1 MSTDDTASAHARR
14 AGYDRGQYIGGPAE
28 RLTREEIDAEKA
40 AQPRPD
46 LCPGAALLAIGEV
59 MAYGYGKHG
68 RCTWRTPG
76 TKQAEPETHIAS
88 AFRHL
93 AKMGPAYDALDD
105 ESGLPHLHC
114 ALSQLAIAVD
124 CIAAGDVQRIA
135 SRLAE
140 QPSDWCPRRQCT
152 VRACIDCGI
161 DIEGGPTRCVACAD
175 AMGPLPESSWRYEPG
190 AVRISPERLAELRD
204 EVDRAGLQPLDD
216 VPRYTVL
223 PDAEIP
229 ARPWC
234 LRTYYS
240 DGMIGMQNLQTK
252 AEAMAA
258 GEVWL
263 AEVQRPADETNTA
276 GPLLAYALKENA

>member
-28 RLTREEIDAEKA
+28 RLTREEIEAEKA

-124 CIAAGDVQRIA
+124 CMR
-135 SRLAE
+135 
-140 QPSDWCPRRQCT
+140 
-152 VRACIDCGI
+152 
-161 DIEGGPTRCVACAD
+161 VAPERD
-175 AMGPLPESSWRYEPG
+175 RLPESSWRYEPG

-204 EVDRAGLQPLDD
+204 EVDRAGLQPEPRDPASVCSEGRMTRMTADKALAALRKEVRMLADD
-216 VPRYTVL
+216 MERSGVRSPPGADYGTEPATFATLLRL
-223 PDAEIP
+223 AANRNPDA
-229 ARPWC
+229 
-234 LRTYYS
+234 
-240 DGMIGMQNLQTK
+240 
-252 AEAMAA
+252 
-258 GEVWL
+258 
-263 AEVQRPADETNTA
+263 
-276 GPLLAYALKENA
+276 

>member
-28 RLTREEIDAEKA
+28 RLTREEIEAEKA

-204 EVDRAGLQPLDD
+204 EVDRAGLQPEPRDPASVCSEGRMTRMTADKALAALRKEVRMLADD
-216 VPRYTVL
+216 MERSGVRSPPGADYGTEPATFATLLRL
-223 PDAEIP
+223 AANRNPDA
-229 ARPWC
+229 
-234 LRTYYS
+234 
-240 DGMIGMQNLQTK
+240 
-252 AEAMAA
+252 
-258 GEVWL
+258 
-263 AEVQRPADETNTA
+263 
-276 GPLLAYALKENA
+276 